1 VPLFLIWI
9 GHVVGEEGSIAI
21 ASAVAGHTR
30 LVSLTVDH
38 VIPVMDCL
46 TQGSL
51 HLCGRGLSA
60 ADAVVISSFLRM
72 NSVLTAL
79 DLGCMQF
86 FGFA

>member
-1 VPLFLIWI
+1 V
-9 GHVVGEEGSIAI
+9 

-30 LVSLTVDH
+30 LVSLTIDH

-51 HLCGRGLSA
+51 DLSGRGLSA

-79 DLGCMQF
+79 DLG
-86 FGFA
+86 GVSYSGVS